1 MAYRKNGEF
10 YEIKGFYMEV
20 FLIRHTKTAVIPGT
34 CYGNSDVDV
43 ADSFP
48 EEAEK
53 VRVKLKGERFDAVY
67 SSPLQRCRKLA
78 VYCGYENPILDDRLK
93 ELNFGSWEGQR
104 WDEIRDP
111 CLQEWYDDWLS
122 IPAGGAESF
131 LEQYNRVSAFLDD
144 LKKTE
149 YGKVCVFAHGGTIR
163 AALIYAGK
171 YNFNQ
176 AFTDDVD
183 YGSLVKMTI

>member
-53 VRVKLKGERFDAVY
+53 VRGRLKGERFDAVY
-67 SSPLQRCRKLA
+67 SSPLNYA
-78 VYCGYENPILDDRLK
+78 VKKMPFTAVMK
-93 ELNFGSWEGQR
+93 
-104 WDEIRDP
+104 IRF
-111 CLQEWYDDWLS
+111 WM
-122 IPAGGAESF
+122 
-131 LEQYNRVSAFLDD
+131 
-144 LKKTE
+144 
-149 YGKVCVFAHGGTIR
+149 
-163 AALIYAGK
+163 
-171 YNFNQ
+171 
-176 AFTDDVD
+176 TD
-183 YGSLVKMTI
+183 

>member
-53 VRVKLKGERFDAVY
+53 VRGRLKGER
-67 SSPLQRCRKLA
+67 LMQCILA
-78 VYCGYENPILDDRLK
+78 HYNVA
-93 ELNFGSWEGQR
+93 GSWPFTAVMK
-104 WDEIRDP
+104 IRF
-111 CLQEWYDDWLS
+111 WM
-122 IPAGGAESF
+122 
-131 LEQYNRVSAFLDD
+131 
-144 LKKTE
+144 
-149 YGKVCVFAHGGTIR
+149 
-163 AALIYAGK
+163 
-171 YNFNQ
+171 
-176 AFTDDVD
+176 TD
-183 YGSLVKMTI
+183 

>member
-53 VRVKLKGERFDAVY
+53 VRG
-67 SSPLQRCRKLA
+67 
-78 VYCGYENPILDDRLK
+78 RLK
-93 ELNFGSWEGQR
+93 RG
-104 WDEIRDP
+104 EI
-111 CLQEWYDDWLS
+111 
-122 IPAGGAESF
+122 
-131 LEQYNRVSAFLDD
+131 
-144 LKKTE
+144 
-149 YGKVCVFAHGGTIR
+149 
-163 AALIYAGK
+163 
-171 YNFNQ
+171 
-176 AFTDDVD
+176 
-183 YGSLVKMTI
+183 